1 MSEGIAYQNKDILFK
16 ILGQTY
22 KEKSFAAYGIDLPPI
37 KELLPTSL
45 PKISANEKDI
55 DNLFL
60 LEDGTYAI
68 VDYESEFKKLNKIKY
83 LNYIARVMEKYYKED
98 ETFNLRFIVI
108 YTGDVKSAE
117 PVYETSCFTLRMEQ
131 AFLSHIDGETAF
143 ESISQK
149 LRSNT
154 PLEDDDLMKL
164 VILPLTMP
172 GIEGKQKM
180 LEKVVDLAEQVTDS
194 RQQIFI
200 LSGVIVASDKF
211 INREYLEQIR
221 RRINMTQLGQL
232 YEKEKIEYAN
242 KKNREL
248 TVEMAKSML
257 DEGIDFVKI
266 MKVTGLTEDELLRL
280 QDDNSQCICI
290 RRRLFLK
297 EHKIRVQIL
306 AESIVDCI
314 FLRLRQGRT
323 NSHKYW
329 NPSLNLRLRQ
339 KLPQISRK
347 QVFLAGNVSG
357 NEDLSM
363 CLLKRTSDYPERID
377 NGFQPLH
384 TVFFAKSPRK
394 SLFYH
399 QKLWAEFLRG
409 LE

>member
-1 MSEGIAYQNKDILFK
+1 MSDGIAYQNKDILFK

-98 ETFNLRFIVI
+98 ETFNLRLIVI

-117 PVYETSCFTLRMEQ
+117 PIYETSCFTLRMEQ

-143 ESISQK
+143 EIISQK
-149 LRSNT
+149 LHSNI

-172 GIEGKQKM
+172 GMEGKQKM

-194 RQQIFI
+194 KQQIFI

-211 INREYLEQIR
+211 INRAYLEQIR

-280 QDDNSQCICI
+280 Q
-290 RRRLFLK
+290 
-297 EHKIRVQIL
+297 
-306 AESIVDCI
+306 AEV
-314 FLRLRQGRT
+314 
-323 NSHKYW
+323 
-329 NPSLNLRLRQ
+329 
-339 KLPQISRK
+339 
-347 QVFLAGNVSG
+347 V
-357 NEDLSM
+357 
-363 CLLKRTSDYPERID
+363 
-377 NGFQPLH
+377 
-384 TVFFAKSPRK
+384 TV
-394 SLFYH
+394 
-399 QKLWAEFLRG
+399 
-409 LE
+409 

>member
-37 KELLPTSL
+37 KELLPTSM

-55 DNLFL
+55 DHLFL

-68 VDYESEFKKLNKIKY
+68 VDYESEFKKMNKIKY

-98 ETFNLRFIVI
+98 KTFNLRLIVI

-117 PVYETSCFTLRMEQ
+117 PVYETSCFTLRMDQ

-149 LRSNT
+149 LLSNT

-194 RQQIFI
+194 KQQIFI

-232 YEKEKIEYAN
+232 YEKEKIEYGN
-242 KKNREL
+242 QKIR
-248 TVEMAKSML
+248 EMAKSML

-280 QDDNSQCICI
+280 QDEAI
-290 RRRLFLK
+290 
-297 EHKIRVQIL
+297 
-306 AESIVDCI
+306 
-314 FLRLRQGRT
+314 
-323 NSHKYW
+323 
-329 NPSLNLRLRQ
+329 
-339 KLPQISRK
+339 
-347 QVFLAGNVSG
+347 
-357 NEDLSM
+357 
-363 CLLKRTSDYPERID
+363 
-377 NGFQPLH
+377 
-384 TVFFAKSPRK
+384 TV
-394 SLFYH
+394 
-399 QKLWAEFLRG
+399 
-409 LE
+409 